1 MTTET
6 TITRAGHCIKF
17 ISKKIDIGNGT
28 ENYVLDLVVED
39 EDGENCHTV
48 HVFTSKPTEFYR
60 VTGNAINTFTSAD
73 KLIEKGELVRQVDKM
88 NEEESEIFDMGLV
101 AWARRRVAVYGD
113 IREGE
118 EGYDPEI
125 HGGSHKTPKVYGEH
139 GVGKTTFA
147 EESDDA

>member
-6 TITRAGHCIKF
+6 TITRAGHRIKF

-28 ENYVLDLVVED
+28 ENYVLDLVMEN

-48 HVFTSKPTEFYR
+48 HVFTSKPTELYR

-118 EGYDPEI
+118 EGYDPKV
-125 HGGSHKTPKVYGEH
+125 HGGKR
-139 GVGKTTFA
+139 
-147 EESDDA
+147 